1 MNICAKVSIIVLSVV
16 LCGCS
21 KIVHRQQPSAV
32 YVETMVVSPSSMTA
46 GHSRYVGEVCA
57 GRETSLSMQS
67 GGRVLWLGCRDG
79 ERVESGQVL
88 VRIDSTQSVNALR
101 SAEASLRHAQDGYNR
116 VKQVYAKGGVTEQQ
130 MVEIESE
137 LVQAESMYSAARR
150 RVEECTLR
158 SPFAGV
164 ISGMRLSVGETV
176 TPGAVL
182 FSVLDISSLSVR
194 FSVPEGEIGE
204 IDRYAQREKT
214 AALKENSYSGTVDV
228 PAAGVEL
235 PIRITE
241 KSVRANPLTHAYI
254 VTAAI
259 QGGAG
264 VLMPGMVGK
273 VKIDRCAAGSGQT
286 IVIPA
291 HCVLL
296 MPKGPTVWVVEDG
309 KAVRRSIE
317 VSGYQ
322 AGGVQ
327 VSSGLQAGDT
337 LVVEGYQKLYSGVKT
352 ATLKE

>member
-1 MNICAKVSIIVLSVV
+1 M
-16 LCGCS
+16 
-21 KIVHRQQPSAV
+21 Q
-32 YVETMVVSPSSMTA
+32 VETMVVSPSSMVT

-57 GRETSLSMQS
+57 GRETVLSMQS

-101 SAEASLRHAQDGYNR
+101 SAEASLRHAQDGYDR
-116 VKQVYAKGGVTEQQ
+116 AKHVYAKGGVTEQQ

-137 LVQAESMYSAARR
+137 LVQAESMYAAAQR
-150 RVEECTLR
+150 RVDECTLR
-158 SPFAGV
+158 SPFTGV
-164 ISGMRLSVGETV
+164 VSGMKLSVGETV
-176 TPGAVL
+176 TPGVPL

-194 FSVPEGEIGE
+194 FSVPEGEIGG
-204 IDRYAQREKT
+204 IDRFAERAKT
-214 AALKENSYSGTVDV
+214 ASLKEQRYSGTVEV

-241 KSVRANPLTHAYI
+241 KSVQANPLTHAYS
-254 VTAAI
+254 VTAKI
-259 QGGAG
+259 QGGGG

-273 VKIDRCAAGSGQT
+273 VRLQTADAQSRKTDALKEESGET

-309 KAVRRSIE
+309 RAVRRAIE

-337 LVVEGYQKLYSGVKT
+337 LVVEGYQKLYSGAKT
-352 ATLKE
+352 ASLKE